1 MKIFQMLT
9 VVAAV
14 SSPWTSACG
23 GEAPIHLFLNED
35 SAETKI
41 DGMNVRL
48 RAELTDR
55 DQKERD
61 FGRTPRVW
69 ITCFDNG
76 RQIMSIDTADDLDPW
91 PSVTDG
97 HDVRASAVLKSQTG
111 SFKDLTT
118 QVNASRV
125 NDLLQIN
132 VDITG
137 RAEDV
142 ARSWLQG
149 FPIKLTASPSVGEL
163 EDLELVIFPESRSSV
178 FRTEASALVRVCE
191 VLGGP

>member
-9 VVAAV
+9 VIAAV
-14 SSPWTSACG
+14 SSVWTSASA

-48 RAELTDR
+48 RAELTDKHK
-55 DQKERD
+55 KERE
-61 FGRTPRVW
+61 FTRTPRVW
-69 ITCFDNG
+69 IICSDNG
-76 RQIMSIDTADDLDPW
+76 RQILSIDTADDLDPW
-91 PSVTDG
+91 PSVADNN
-97 HDVRASAVLKSQTG
+97 DVRVSAALKSQTG

-118 QVNASRV
+118 QMNASRV
-125 NDLLQIN
+125 NHLLQITL
-132 VDITG
+132 DITG

-149 FPIKLTASPSVGEL
+149 FPIKITASPGGEL
-163 EDLELVIFPESRSSV
+163 KDLNLVIFPEAKNSS
-178 FRTEASALVRVCE
+178 FRAQATALIRGCE
-191 VLGGP
+191 VLAH

>member
-1 MKIFQMLT
+1 MLT

-14 SSPWTSACG
+14 SSLWTSASA

-35 SAETKI
+35 SAETKF

-48 RAELTDR
+48 RAELSDKDR
-55 DQKERD
+55 KERD
-61 FGRTPRVW
+61 FARTPRMW
-69 ITCFDNG
+69 IICFDNG

-125 NDLLQIN
+125 NDLLQVN

-149 FPIKLTASPSVGEL
+149 FPIKLTASPNVGEL

-191 VLGGP
+191 VLGGQ

>member
-1 MKIFQMLT
+1 MLT

-14 SSPWTSACG
+14 SSLWTSVSASD
-23 GEAPIHLFLNED
+23 AQVRLFLKED

-41 DGMNVRL
+41 DGMKIRL
-48 RAELTDR
+48 RAELSDK
-55 DQKERD
+55 DQKERE
-61 FGRTPRVW
+61 FGRTPRLW
-69 ITCFDNG
+69 IMCFDNG
-76 RQIMSIDTADDLDPW
+76 QQIMSIDTADDLDPW
-91 PSVTDG
+91 PSVIEN
-97 HDVRASAVLKSQTG
+97 HDVKASAVLKSQTG
-111 SFKDLTT
+111 SFEDLAT

-149 FPIKLTASPSVGEL
+149 LPIKLTASPEGGKL
-163 EDLELVIFPESRSSV
+163 EDLELVIFPESRSSE
-178 FRTEASALVRVCE
+178 FRTEASTLVRVCE
-191 VLGGP
+191 VLGGH